1 MKNRNSGFTLV
12 ELMVVVLLVALLGL
26 VTVQIPLF
34 SFSSWRKGSERLKL
48 QRDAHLAMM
57 KIQWKLRPASLSNV
71 NVDDP
76 SILVIDPGTDPGTD
90 DDEKFFLDVN
100 RLVYQD
106 PAGVQETVMEGDAVT
121 LFQVFQVTPGGG
133 EISIKLK
140 LEKENIGTVV
150 LETAVKPRN

>member
-1 MKNRNSGFTLV
+1 MKNRNSGFTLI
-12 ELMVVVLLVALLGL
+12 ELMVVVLLIALLGL

-34 SFSSWRKGSERLKL
+34 GFGSWRKGSERLKL

-57 KIQWKLRPASLSNV
+57 KIQWKLRPAISSIVQVPNSETLLI
-71 NVDDP
+71 DP
-76 SILVIDPGTDPGTD
+76 STG
-90 DDEKFFLDVN
+90 EKFFKQGNQLIY
-100 RLVYQD
+100 LD
-106 PAGVQETVMEGDAVT
+106 PAGVEETVMEGDAVT
-121 LFQVFQVTPGGG
+121 LFEVTPGE

>member
-12 ELMVVVLLVALLGL
+12 ELMVVVLLIAVLGL

-34 SFSSWRKGSERLKL
+34 GFGSWRKGSERLKL

-71 NVDDP
+71 NVDDS
-76 SILVIDPGTDPGTD
+76 SILVIDSSTG
-90 DDEKFFLDVN
+90 EKFFWEVN
-100 RLVYQD
+100 QLVYRD
-106 PAGVQETVMEGDAVT
+106 PAGVEETVMEGDAVT
-121 LFQVFQVTPGGG
+121 LFEVTPGGQ